1 MLAPSRVAAAMPT
14 VGLVLKRGAPGAREV
29 ARRVI
34 VRLAE
39 RGLRVVAES
48 EEAAALGC
56 DPVVDKA
63 AMFEIASIIVV
74 LGGERS
80 YYVKKKWVVQKTK
93 ISYEGGQ
100 CIVYAWVPMRPKE
113 AEKKVAG
120 EPTRHPGYG

>member
-74 LGGERS
+74 LGGDGTFLATARLTAS
-80 YYVKKKWVVQKTK
+80 L
-93 ISYEGGQ
+93 
-100 CIVYAWVPMRPKE
+100 AAAPKPP
-113 AEKKVAG
+113 KVSAAIG
-120 EPTRHPGYG
+120 TNTIPLLSTSSAAPSTL